1 MMPPTA
7 TSPNTPAATTPAAL
21 VDSVRRPP
29 RRAHRYEW
37 LVLLALGLVTELAY
51 LFGFVLPYPL
61 AGHYATPLLDL
72 NRLSEHTAASA
83 NYFAVTWAVSFV
95 AMFIAY
101 RRAPATP
108 SRRYLGVLGAAA
120 LVFNLTLL
128 LMYPTGAA
136 DLFDQ
141 IFRAREL
148 VVYGKNPFFYPPAA
162 PIFAHDP
169 FRPYVGGW
177 AGTTSPY
184 GPVWELLAAGTAWLA
199 GNDLWR
205 AVIFFKGLVILA
217 YAGTACLIYATLRWL
232 RPAWATRGLLFFAW
246 NPLVLWE
253 TAGNGHNDM
262 VMILFIILCCW
273 LLARGGRAALLAP
286 AALALAALAKF
297 VPVLL
302 LPIVLVVLWQDHQ
315 PAPDASRQ
323 AWLRALAPVAA
334 AAAAFLIICALFY
347 APFWYGPD
355 TIGALARRDLFTAS
369 IPNALKNTLASS
381 LLLSE
386 TAAMDWVRNASTLV
400 VVIWVLGA
408 TAWLV
413 LRPPA
418 ATRAARVEAGFRA
431 AYSIFFVYLVFGTL
445 WFQPWYQSWLVALTP
460 LTTRLRNAKRT
471 LIMNAGGVGNYFVW
485 DYLVLWNNS
494 WGNVVQWTSALVV
507 NLPVLLY
514 TVYGWLVPTTPANA
528 YRAGPEPPAREGT
541 TDS

>member
-1 MMPPTA
+1 
-7 TSPNTPAATTPAAL
+7 

-29 RRAHRYEW
+29 PRAHGYEW
-37 LVLLALGLVTELAY
+37 LVLLGLAAVTELAY

-61 AGHYATPLLDL
+61 AGNYATPLLDL
-72 NRLSEHTAASA
+72 NRLSGHTAASA
-83 NYFAVTWAVSFV
+83 NYFAVTWAVSFA

-101 RRAPATP
+101 RRCSATP

-205 AVIFFKGLVILA
+205 SVIFFKGLVILA

-232 RPAWATRGLLFFAW
+232 RPDWAARGLLFFAW

-262 VMILFIILCCW
+262 VMILFIIGCCW

-286 AALALAALAKF
+286 VALALAALTKF

-315 PAPDASRQ
+315 PAPGASART
-323 AWLRALAPVAA
+323 WVRAVAPVAA
-334 AAAAFLIICALFY
+334 AAAGFLIVCVLFY
-347 APFWYGPD
+347 APFWYGPN

-369 IPNALKNTLASS
+369 IPNVVRNTLASW
-381 LLLSE
+381 LLASE
-386 TAAMDWVRNASTLV
+386 TDAMDWVRTGSTV
-400 VVIWVLGA
+400 VVAAWVLAA
-408 TAWLV
+408 TAWLL

-418 ATRAARVEAGFRA
+418 ATRAGRVEAGFRA

-460 LTTRLRNAKRT
+460 LTTRLRDATRT

-507 NLPVLLY
+507 NLPVLLN
-514 TVYGWLVPTTPANA
+514 TVYGWMVPAVPADA
-528 YRAGPEPPAREGT
+528 YREGPVAPAREGT
-541 TDS
+541 TD